1 MALLTI
7 VKQMGWQIFP
17 NSLAASNPHKRI
29 NNTVRYALLL
39 CALLTLSGCVS
50 HPRYRT
56 KPVTQKPA
64 EKPKSKKPTDQKSP
78 EKKDDSDTISGLPID
93 PKRINTKPYQIGYSS
108 YYAHKFHGRLTAN
121 GEIFDMN
128 GLSAAHRELPLGTI
142 IRVTHVGNGKSVTLK
157 VNDRGP
163 FIEGRIL
170 DLSLGAARK
179 LEMIEAGVAK
189 VMIEIVKPVD

>member
-1 MALLTI
+1 M
-7 VKQMGWQIFP
+7 
-17 NSLAASNPHKRI
+17 AASNPHKRI
-29 NNTVRYALLL
+29 KNTVRFTLIL
-39 CALLTLSGCVS
+39 CALLTLSACVS

-64 EKPKSKKPTDQKSP
+64 EKPKSEKPTDQKTS
-78 EKKDDSDTISGLPID
+78 EKEDDSDTVEGLPID
-93 PKRINTKPYQIGYSS
+93 PKRIKTKPYQIGNSS

-142 IRVTHVGNGKSVTLK
+142 IRVTHMENGKSVTLK

-179 LEMIEAGVAK
+179 LDMIEAGVAK

>member
-1 MALLTI
+1 
-7 VKQMGWQIFP
+7 MGWRIFQ
-17 NSLAASNPHKRI
+17 NSSAASNPPNLI
-29 NNTVRYALLL
+29 NHSVRHILLL
-39 CALLTLSGCVS
+39 CALLALSGCVS

-64 EKPKSKKPTDQKSP
+64 EKPKSTKPNQTDTKPSKQKEDASITV
-78 EKKDDSDTISGLPID
+78 SNLPID
-93 PKRINTKPYQIGYSS
+93 PKRIKSEPYQIGNSS

-121 GEIFDMN
+121 GEIYDMN
-128 GLSAAHRELPLGTI
+128 GLSAAHRELPLGTM
-142 IRVTHVGNGKSVTLK
+142 IRVTHLGNGKSVTLK

>member
-1 MALLTI
+1 LL
-7 VKQMGWQIFP
+7 
-17 NSLAASNPHKRI
+17 A
-29 NNTVRYALLL
+29 
-39 CALLTLSGCVS
+39 LSGCVS

-56 KPVTQKPA
+56 KPVTQEPQGKTNS
-64 EKPKSKKPTDQKSP
+64 KDPKKDPPTSEQVLPTDPAHIQS
-78 EKKDDSDTISGLPID
+78 
-93 PKRINTKPYQIGYSS
+93 KPHQIGFSS
-108 YYAHKFHGRLTAN
+108 YYAHKFHGRPTAS

-142 IRVTHVGNGKSVTLK
+142 IRVTHLGNGKSIVVK

-163 FIEGRIL
+163 FVEGRIL

-189 VMIEIVKPVD
+189 VMIEIVKPID

>member
-1 MALLTI
+1 MA
-7 VKQMGWQIFP
+7 WRIFQ
-17 NSLAASNPHKRI
+17 NSSAASNPPDI
-29 NNTVRYALLL
+29 NSSVRHILLL
-39 CALLTLSGCVS
+39 CALLTLSACVS

-64 EKPKSKKPTDQKSP
+64 EKTKPKSEKPNKDESS
-78 EKKDDSDTISGLPID
+78 EKKEDESITVSGLPID
-93 PKRINTKPYQIGYSS
+93 PKRIKSKPYQIGYSS

-142 IRVTHVGNGKSVTLK
+142 IRVTHLGNGKSVTLK

>member
-1 MALLTI
+1 
-7 VKQMGWQIFP
+7 MGCQICKTL
-17 NSLAASNPHKRI
+17 LAAFKRPDHTSQ
-29 NNTVRYALLL
+29 TVYYILFLCILLG
-39 CALLTLSGCVS
+39 LSGCVS
-50 HPRYRT
+50 HPRYRN
-56 KPVTQKPA
+56 KPITQKPA
-64 EKPKSKKPTDQKSP
+64 EKPSKDKQDTKQEAPSKSATDLPLDPKNIKSKPH
-78 EKKDDSDTISGLPID
+78 
-93 PKRINTKPYQIGYSS
+93 QIGYSS
-108 YYAHKFHGRLTAN
+108 YYAHKFHGRPTAS

-142 IRVTHVGNGKSVTLK
+142 IRVTHLGNGKSVTLK

-179 LEMIEAGVAK
+179 LEMIEEGVAK